1 MNKNLQ
7 KLFEQA
13 GGYIKV
19 DHQGNEWTYTQDLDA
34 ELFGKLI
41 ANACAEIMVYSGK
54 NDAAAEIAKHF
65 GV

>member
-34 ELFGKLI
+34 ELFGELI
-41 ANACAEIMVYSGK
+41 TKACAKIMADVGDYE
-54 NDAAAEIAKHF
+54 AAAEIELHF